1 MTAAQEDF
9 HDAVVIGGGPAGLT
23 AAMYLAR
30 ARYRTLLVEKDDFG
44 GQITITDEVV
54 NYPGVL
60 TTNGRKLTATMRRQ
74 AQDFGAELR
83 VADVTGVDVLDDG
96 VKVVHTTRGDV
107 RAFAVV
113 LAMGA
118 SPRKLGFT
126 GEREYAGRGVAYCAT
141 CDGEFFTGR
150 DVLVVGGG
158 FAAAEESVFLT
169 RYARKVTVL
178 VREDDFTCD
187 ASVSARTKANPK
199 IEVMY
204 GTELEGVEA
213 GELGLVAATLRDA
226 HTGERRRWQPDDD
239 GTFGVFVFAG
249 YVPQTSIVDGVVP
262 LDDRG
267 YVLCDPMTL
276 ETAVPG
282 IYAAGDLRVKDLRQ
296 VVTATADG
304 AIAAVHAEQH
314 AAEASKRTGIVPK
327 RPTDST
333 YEREERDTRAATPAQ
348 TSLAPASSDV
358 EDTPAASVGAIFDD
372 DVRAQLAMVF
382 SRMAQPATLQL
393 QLDGTPLSVELDAFT
408 DELVSLSGGKLAKV
422 ADHVGRIDEH
432 GRGAFDASQPLPFA
446 APVVSVL
453 VRNGEGELVPT
464 GIAFHGVPSGHEFNS
479 FVLGIYNAA
488 GPGQPL
494 TDDERARIEE
504 IHEPV
509 DIMLLVSLTC
519 TMCPETVRAAQ
530 RIAVLNPN
538 VRAEAYDIAHYP
550 ELKERYDVMSVPCI
564 VLTRDGERHI
574 DFGRKSVAQML
585 DLIEQQ
591 H

>member
-348 TSLAPASSDV
+348 TTLAPASSDV

>member
-1 MTAAQEDF
+1 
-9 HDAVVIGGGPAGLT
+9 
-23 AAMYLAR
+23 
-30 ARYRTLLVEKDDFG
+30 
-44 GQITITDEVV
+44 
-54 NYPGVL
+54 
-60 TTNGRKLTATMRRQ
+60 
-74 AQDFGAELR
+74 
-83 VADVTGVDVLDDG
+83 
-96 VKVVHTTRGDV
+96 
-107 RAFAVV
+107 
-113 LAMGA
+113 
-118 SPRKLGFT
+118 
-126 GEREYAGRGVAYCAT
+126 
-141 CDGEFFTGR
+141 
-150 DVLVVGGG
+150 
-158 FAAAEESVFLT
+158 
-169 RYARKVTVL
+169 
-178 VREDDFTCD
+178 
-187 ASVSARTKANPK
+187 
-199 IEVMY
+199 
-204 GTELEGVEA
+204 
-213 GELGLVAATLRDA
+213 
-226 HTGERRRWQPDDD
+226 
-239 GTFGVFVFAG
+239 
-249 YVPQTSIVDGVVP
+249 
-262 LDDRG
+262 
-267 YVLCDPMTL
+267 
-276 ETAVPG
+276 
-282 IYAAGDLRVKDLRQ
+282 
-296 VVTATADG
+296 
-304 AIAAVHAEQH
+304 
-314 AAEASKRTGIVPK
+314 
-327 RPTDST
+327 
-333 YEREERDTRAATPAQ
+333 
-348 TSLAPASSDV
+348 
-358 EDTPAASVGAIFDD
+358 
-372 DVRAQLAMVF
+372 MVF

>member
-393 QLDGTPLSVELDAFT
+393 QLDSTPLSVELDAFT

>member
-262 LDDRG
+262 LNDRG

>member
-1 MTAAQEDF
+1 MPAAQEDF
-9 HDAVVIGGGPAGLT
+9 YDAVVIGSGPAGLT

-213 GELGLVAATLRDA
+213 GEQGLVAATLRDA

-304 AIAAVHAEQH
+304 AIAAVHAEQY

-327 RPTDST
+327 RPTGSA
-333 YEREERDTRAATPAQ
+333 YERDERGARASAPAQ
-348 TSLAPASSDV
+348 TSIAPASSDV

-382 SRMAQPATLQL
+382 SRVAQPATLQL

-408 DELVSLSGGKLAKV
+408 DELVSLSGGKLEKV
-422 ADHVGRIDEH
+422 SDHVGRIDEH
-432 GRGAFDASQPLPFA
+432 GRSAFDASQPLPFA

-453 VRNGEGELVPT
+453 VRNGKGELVPT

-530 RIAVLNPN
+530 RIAALNPN

-564 VLTRDGERHI
+564 VLTRAGERHI

-585 DLIEQQ
+585 DLIEQ